1 MRSQASV
8 VVGSMMCFTF
18 FSCLLCAVEASD
30 EPTCCK
36 HPNVE
41 EPQVGGYGCTVNAT
55 GKKALTPWVFIWKL
69 RDGNRENG
77 DDAGQRDDDGDD
89 DGEPRPLD
97 ENAGKHQVPGTTV
110 VVTTCPGRTF

>member
-69 RDGNRENG
+69 RDGKVTSYEQFH
-77 DDAGQRDDDGDD
+77 DPALADAFR
-89 DGEPRPLD
+89 
-97 ENAGKHQVPGTTV
+97 
-110 VVTTCPGRTF
+110 